1 MRPLPLSLLI
11 ASLALCGCETLPKRP
26 PPLTAPLLDQYLAN
40 DCAFVGETPTTDDY
54 DVLQGW
60 VQEVLIPQYTDCAI
74 RHRKTVD
81 AWPK

>member
-11 ASLALCGCETLPKRP
+11 ASLALCGCATSPKAP
-26 PPLTAPLLDQYLAN
+26 PQQTRPLLDQYLAS
-40 DCAFVGETPTTDDY
+40 DCALIGETPTTDDY

-60 VQEVLIPQYTDCAI
+60 VQEVLIPRYADCAI

>member
-1 MRPLPLSLLI
+1 M
-11 ASLALCGCETLPKRP
+11 
-26 PPLTAPLLDQYLAN
+26 LDQYLAS
-40 DCAFVGETPTTDDY
+40 DCALIGETPTTDDY

-60 VQEVLIPQYTDCAI
+60 VQEVLIPRYADCAI

>member
-1 MRPLPLSLLI
+1 MRHLPHFLLF

-26 PPLTAPLLDQYLAN
+26 PPPTKPPLDQSLAI
-40 DCAFVGETPTTDDY
+40 DCPLIGETPTTDDY

-60 VQEVLIPQYTDCAI
+60 VQEVLIPKLTTCAI
-74 RHRKTVD
+74 LHRRTVD